1 MAPPWFTQR
10 TLTSPTTLA
19 LHRWSRPRWGTT
31 TSLSLPHQRTF
42 VEPNETF
49 KLPRTPISTLCTG
62 SLTRNF
68 RIIFSFI
75 DLLSHHPPLFPTI
88 SPSRWDPT
96 LPMLL
101 GETTPGTTLPRIL
114 SWSTAKPKVW
124 AKLVLV
130 GLSTIQ
136 SCPGIGPQ
144 ARILPFR
151 SLVILH
157 GRDKTLQAKVSLDLI
172 LCLNFQSRS
181 ALWTPDTR
189 EGRSPSTN
197 FWTRWSPMFSEAH
210 RN

>member
-10 TLTSPTTLA
+10 TPTSPTTLA

-31 TSLSLPHQRTF
+31 TSHSLPHQRTF

-62 SLTRNF
+62 SLMRNF
-68 RIIFSFI
+68 RIIFCFI
-75 DLLSHHPPLFPTI
+75 DLLSHHPPMFPTI

-101 GETTPGTTLPRIL
+101 GETTPGTTLSNIL

-130 GLSTIQ
+130 WLPTIQ
-136 SCPGIGPQ
+136 SCPRTGAQ
-144 ARILPFR
+144 THILSFC

-157 GRDKTLQAKVSLDLI
+157 DGAKTL
-172 LCLNFQSRS
+172 
-181 ALWTPDTR
+181 
-189 EGRSPSTN
+189 
-197 FWTRWSPMFSEAH
+197 
-210 RN
+210 